1 MTDNPFPKLPHKDL
15 VSAGKLTPDEV
26 RSIFNTALELKAG
39 RDVHTRVL
47 ENKRVAMI
55 FEKDSLRTRFT
66 FDIGI
71 QDMGGTGK
79 PSSNIFLEKSP
90 PNAASFKD
98 GFCSTISCIA
108 CIVLLLSFTYI
119 GERCIAMML
128 K

>member
-15 VSAGKLTPDEV
+15 ISASKLSPSEVS
-26 RSIFNTALELKAG
+26 SIFDTASQLKAG
-39 RDVHTRVL
+39 RDVHTKVL

-71 QDMGGTGK
+71 LDCVCVFKCFTGHGDAVAADH
-79 PSSNIFLEKSP
+79 SAD
-90 PNAASFKD
+90 AASCD
-98 GFCSTISCIA
+98 GGRQS
-108 CIVLLLSFTYI
+108 
-119 GERCIAMML
+119 R